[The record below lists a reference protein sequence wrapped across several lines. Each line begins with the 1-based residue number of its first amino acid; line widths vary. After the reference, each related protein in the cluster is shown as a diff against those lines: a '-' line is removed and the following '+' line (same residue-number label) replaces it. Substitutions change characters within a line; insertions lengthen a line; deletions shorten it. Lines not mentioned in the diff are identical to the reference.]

1 MSNAEQISTEFRTPV
16 ATVNDPLEPLLQR
29 LSIIEYSLLLVGDGS
44 GNAEEK
50 ACGWAGI
57 LIDQQTRGRR
67 VSYGA
72 VNKGSINFAETMPY
86 VQLLSWFDQHH
97 GKERLQNLGSLNVH
111 IVTDS
116 QIVAKWGTA
125 AMTPGS
131 PVPRKYG
138 AYWSAMRYFRSLGY
152 VCTFHWAPRMSTNL
166 NWASDLIAGLARVA
180 MVQLPSESASS
191 DMTIAQRAAETIGQ
205 LDFHSPSGA
214 PLDVYSLD

>member
-1 MSNAEQISTEFRTPV
+1 MALRLNGASNPRLPNRHTTPKMPRRPPWLVVYQIIPCFAPIVGSDLRPCLETHRMR
-16 ATVNDPLEPLLQR
+16 VNR
-29 LSIIEYSLLLVGDGS
+29 LPSSAGEYS
-44 GNAEEK
+44 
-50 ACGWAGI
+50 
-57 LIDQQTRGRR
+57 RR
-67 VSYGA
+67 
-72 VNKGSINFAETMPY
+72 SIERRLPASQRPY

-116 QIVAKWGTA
+116 QVVANWGTA

-152 VCTFHWAPRMSTNL
+152 VCTFHWAPRMTTNL

-205 LDFHSPSGA
+205 LDFHSPSGV